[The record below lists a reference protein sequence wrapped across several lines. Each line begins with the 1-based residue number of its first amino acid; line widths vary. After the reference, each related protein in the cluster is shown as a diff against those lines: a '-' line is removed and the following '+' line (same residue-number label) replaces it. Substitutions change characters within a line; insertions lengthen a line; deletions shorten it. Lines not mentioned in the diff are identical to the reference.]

1 MVVGS
6 LHQTIFGAKKVICRA
21 PHFSRWL
28 CLQKRRYDFQWAS
41 LAHHLG
47 VSPQCID
54 SYANGRAHP
63 QIMKFVKIIEFM
75 DEHRSDDYK
84 TILLDA
90 INAIKQDQKEHEK
103 KIQHQITTK

>member
-1 MVVGS
+1 M
-6 LHQTIFGAKKVICRA
+6 ICRA